1 MCEPVLQLND
11 VTLRRGNFSL
21 EGVNLALAEGEIL
34 ALLGRTGA
42 GKTLLLETAAGFC
55 PPSGGQV
62 LFQGREV
69 GSIPLHRRNIGY
81 LYQEYSLFP
90 HLTAAQ
96 NIGYGLRMRRMRR
109 EEIRCQV
116 EQLAGRFGLERV
128 LNQYPG
134 TLSGGEQQRVALA
147 RALALRPALLLLDE
161 PFAALD
167 PVTKRQLYGLLRQ
180 VRQEF
185 GCAVLFVTHDFAEAQ
200 GLADRVGVLA
210 GGELCGI
217 VPAKE
222 LYSAAW
228 PAPAREFL
236 GLVEQ
241 QEGETAYDANRVI

>member
-1 MCEPVLQLND
+1 M
-11 VTLRRGNFSL
+11 
-21 EGVNLALAEGEIL
+21 
-34 ALLGRTGA
+34 
-42 GKTLLLETAAGFC
+42 
-55 PPSGGQV
+55 
-62 LFQGREV
+62 
-69 GSIPLHRRNIGY
+69 
-81 LYQEYSLFP
+81 
-90 HLTAAQ
+90 
-96 NIGYGLRMRRMRR
+96 
-109 EEIRCQV
+109 
-116 EQLAGRFGLERV
+116 
-128 LNQYPG
+128 
-134 TLSGGEQQRVALA
+134 ALA